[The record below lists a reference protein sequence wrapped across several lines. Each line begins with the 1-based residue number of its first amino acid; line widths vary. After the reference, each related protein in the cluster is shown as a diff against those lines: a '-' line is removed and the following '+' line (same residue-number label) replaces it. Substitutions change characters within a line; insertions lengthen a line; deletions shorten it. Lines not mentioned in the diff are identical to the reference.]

1 MVNFSRKFASALAL
15 AALLALPGSGAQ
27 AVEISVTQWGASLYG
42 IPFAVGME
50 EGQFKKA
57 GVDITGIIGSAGGGT
72 SVRNILA
79 SDTPYGEVATPAA
92 LAALKQGIDLVI
104 VNSATHT
111 VAESSLVTMPGSDI
125 KGLEDLVGKKMSITS
140 PKSTSEM
147 VFLMELKAKGIDA
160 SKIQRIAAG
169 GYTQGLTMLE
179 QGAVAA
185 SVLIEPLSII
195 RKDNYR
201 TVIRAKEILPPM
213 TTSVGITTRE
223 FAAKNPAMIKA
234 IIAGRREAV
243 KSIYADPAKAANIV
257 AKVFKMEP
265 GLTKVAVEN
274 MVGPNMWT
282 EGEFNIKELNTIA
295 EGLQLIGELDAIPD
309 WSKIIDKSYL
319 PADLQAKQ

>member
-1 MVNFSRKFASALAL
+1 MVSFSRKFASAVAL
-15 AALLALPGSGAQ
+15 AALLALPASGAR

-50 EGQFKKA
+50 EGHFKKA
-57 GVDITGIIGSAGGGT
+57 GIDITDIIGSAGGGT

-111 VAESSLVTMPGSDI
+111 VAESSLVTMPNSDI

-179 QGAVAA
+179 QGAVSA

-201 TVIRAKEILPPM
+201 TVIRAKDILPPM

-223 FAAKNPAMIKA
+223 FAAKNPEKIRA
-234 IIAGRREAV
+234 IIAGRRAAV
-243 KSIYADPAKAANIV
+243 KSIYADPAKAATIV

-282 EGEFNIKELNTIA
+282 EGEFNTKELNTIA
-295 EGLQLIGELDAIPD
+295 EGLQLIGELDTIPD